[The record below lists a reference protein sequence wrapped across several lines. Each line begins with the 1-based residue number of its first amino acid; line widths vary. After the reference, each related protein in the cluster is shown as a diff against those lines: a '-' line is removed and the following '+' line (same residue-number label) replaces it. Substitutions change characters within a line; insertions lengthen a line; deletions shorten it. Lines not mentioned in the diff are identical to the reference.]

1 MKPDIGSPQR
11 STDRPWRLRIVTF
24 AFALAG
30 AALFAFLIYNVG
42 FYEILNGISR
52 FGLAGFA
59 VILALYF
66 GRIFVRSLAWKLSV
80 HDSSQLGIRDAI
92 PAVIIGEALSSTIPL
107 GILISGTAKAVAVRH
122 RLPLVA
128 GLSSV
133 ATENLFYSFITSLFL
148 IAGGVVLL
156 RGFAV
161 DPGLIFAINALISVV
176 VFLTVLGV
184 VMVVRKWHFASAIC
198 EWLYAKRF
206 FRGLLENGRSEVR
219 RFEDLIYGFY
229 HGFPGR
235 FLPICLLEAGFHL
248 FALAEVWF
256 ILTRLT
262 GELPSLTIAFLL
274 ESVSRLVTVIF
285 KLVPFVIGVD
295 EAGAQFVGEAVG
307 LAAGVGVTMAVIRK
321 ARILVWT
328 LLGLLLMVKRG
339 LSLSQLRVAE
349 SDPAT

>member
-1 MKPDIGSPQR
+1 
-11 STDRPWRLRIVTF
+11 V
-24 AFALAG
+24 AG
-30 AALFAFLIYNVG
+30 AALFAFLVYNVG
-42 FYEILNGISR
+42 LNEILNGIAR

-80 HDSSQLGIRDAI
+80 HDPTRLGIRDAI

-161 DPGLIFAINALISVV
+161 DPALILAINALIGVV
-176 VFLTVLGV
+176 GILTVLGV

-206 FRGLLENGRSEVR
+206 FRGLLEKGRSEVR

-262 GELPSLTIAFLL
+262 GELPSLTTTFLL

-328 LLGLLLMVKRG
+328 LIGLLLMVKRG
-339 LSLSQLRVAE
+339 LSLSQFKVAE
-349 SDPAT
+349 PDPATLKN